1 MFIIREAARS
11 FRVTLCGPGALTDSI
26 KEIVEMKKEGV
37 VRLGLSGLG
46 SFSVVIA
53 NAVKRSRKI
62 ELVTCFDIVSERRKA
77 IAERYGCAQEKSYE
91 DLVKRDDL
99 DGVLL
104 VTPNAFH
111 HEQTELA
118 AQHGKHVYV
127 EKPIANT
134 LADGRKMIE
143 ACEKAGVVLMVGHV
157 HRRHAGNRKAKAL
170 IESGVIGEPVMV
182 EANLSSG
189 QGWDLTPDEFR
200 WRGDDLGCPGG
211 ALMTMGVH
219 QADTFNY
226 IFGPIKT
233 VFSFFNKLYIP
244 APVED
249 VTTTVFKFESGIL
262 GYLGCNFASPRT
274 NWMHVYGT
282 EANLLRT
289 VARLDRRF
297 DVERKQAVDQS
308 TRLELFEKG
317 KNQPQEIPLPI
328 GDPILEQIDEFA
340 DCILT
345 GKKPETDG
353 PSSLKALALI
363 RAAIESAKT
372 GKTVDVEV

>member
-1 MFIIREAARS
+1 
-11 FRVTLCGPGALTDSI
+11 
-26 KEIVEMKKEGV
+26 MKDK
-37 VRLGLSGLG
+37 VRLGMSGLG

-53 NAVKRSRKI
+53 NTIQRSRKV
-62 ELVTCFDIVSERRKA
+62 ELVTCFDVAPERRKA
-77 IAERYGCAQEKSYE
+77 TRERYGCEEERSFE
-91 DLVKRDDL
+91 DMVRRDDL

-111 HEQTELA
+111 REQTELA

-134 LADGRKMIE
+134 LEDGRQMIA
-143 ACEKAGVVLMVGHV
+143 ACEEAGVTLLIGHV
-157 HRRHAGNRKAKAL
+157 HRRHAANRKVKEL
-170 IESGVIGEPVMV
+170 IDRGVIGAPIMV

-189 QGWDLTPDEFR
+189 QGWDLKPDEFR
-200 WRGDDLGCPGG
+200 WRSDDSGCPGG
-211 ALMTMGVH
+211 ALMTIGVH
-219 QADTFNY
+219 QADTLNY
-226 IFGPIKT
+226 IFGPIRR
-233 VFSFFNKLYIP
+233 VSAFFKRLLIP

-249 VTTTVFKFESGIL
+249 VTTTIFEFESGLL

-297 DVERKQAVDQS
+297 DAERAQGPDQS
-308 TRLELFEKG
+308 TRLELIEKG
-317 KNQPQEIPLPI
+317 TTEAKPIPLLV
-328 GDPILEQIDEFA
+328 GDPLLEEIDEFA

-345 GKKPETDG
+345 GRKPETDG
-353 PSSLKALALI
+353 HSALKALALI
-363 RAAIESAKT
+363 RAAIESARS
-372 GKTVDVEV
+372 GKPVEIGVGSLSW